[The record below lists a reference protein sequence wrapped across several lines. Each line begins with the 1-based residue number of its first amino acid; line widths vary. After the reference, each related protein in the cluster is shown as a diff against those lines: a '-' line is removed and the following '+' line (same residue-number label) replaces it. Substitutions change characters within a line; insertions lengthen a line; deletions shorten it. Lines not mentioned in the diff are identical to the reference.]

1 MMTLSRQQL
10 NPTDSEVVLLQ
21 AVIAGQAINPYSPM
35 QPGVRE
41 IVNALQS
48 VHPQDRAAMLK
59 THWPLTYERV
69 QYTPAPPPRAPEPR
83 LELVQPR
90 QREHLILADAL
101 KELPTPQYALDTYPI
116 YLKSLNALVGPSGA
130 GKSFVAVDIAGRMAT
145 AGARVVYIAGEGLFG
160 YSSRWEVWKA
170 HQGLQECPN
179 LVFWDS
185 PVNFIADDEFGA
197 FLGAIASMQP
207 ALVIVDTVARCMAGA
222 DENSTRDMG
231 LFIASC
237 DRITHHLGAGVLAV
251 HHTGKDGKMRGS
263 SALFGACD
271 SVLFLSRTEQQIT
284 VFNTH
289 EQGGKNKYSEEA
301 SPQTLQLTPKSVQRG
316 EKRFESAV
324 LLATQ
329 QIALNPVED
338 RLTTNQ
344 RLILEAIEAYDN
356 GLKASQIMEA
366 TLLSSSSVYKT
377 LKALQK
383 YGWVTSANDTHQI
396 TESGLEK
403 LCNR

>member
-10 NPTDSEVVLLQ
+10 NPTDSEVALLQ
-21 AVIAGQAINPYSPM
+21 AVIKGQAINPYSPM
-35 QPGVRE
+35 QPGIRE
-41 IVNALQS
+41 IVSTLQS
-48 VHPQDRAAMLK
+48 VHPSDRGAMLR
-59 THWPLTYERV
+59 THWPLVSERV
-69 QYTPAPPPRAPEPR
+69 QYTPAPPPPAPEPR
-83 LELVQPR
+83 IEVVQTR
-90 QREHLILADAL
+90 QRDHLILADAL
-101 KELPTPQYALDTYPI
+101 KELPTPEYALETYPI

-145 AGARVVYIAGEGLFG
+145 AGAKVVYIAGEGLFG
-160 YSSRWEVWKA
+160 YSARWEVWKA
-170 HQGLQECPN
+170 HQSLQECPN
-179 LVFWDS
+179 LIFWDS
-185 PVNFIADDEFGA
+185 PVNFVGEDEFSA
-197 FLGAIASMQP
+197 FLGAIGSIRP

-231 LFIASC
+231 MFIASC
-237 DRITHHLGAGVLAV
+237 DRITHHIGAGVLAV

-301 SPQTLQLTPKSVQRG
+301 PPQTLQLTPKSVQRG
-316 EKRFESAV
+316 EKLFESAV

-329 QIALNPVED
+329 QIALNPTED

-344 RLILEAIEAYDN
+344 RLILEALDGYSN
-356 GLKASQIMEA
+356 GLKASQLMEA
-366 TLLSSSSVYKT
+366 TLLASSSFYKT
-377 LKALQK
+377 LSILKKQ
-383 YGWVTSANDTHQI
+383 GWIVISGDSYQL